1 MITHLANLPPN
12 IVAFKA
18 VGSITEKDFID
29 TVMPQVKALVDKTGK
44 LNYLLVLESSLDE
57 FTIGAWVKDALMGLQ
72 HLTKWNR
79 AAIVTDVKSIR
90 YFTDMFSYVIPG
102 EFKGFEH
109 KNLQEAIDWVAG
121 EI

>member
-1 MITHLANLPPN
+1 MITHLANLPAN

-121 EI
+121 EV

>member
-1 MITHLANLPPN
+1 MITHLANLPAN

-29 TVMPQVKALVDKTGK
+29 TVMPQVKVLVDKTGK

-57 FTIGAWVKDALMGLQ
+57 FTIGAWVKDAHMGLQ
-72 HLTKWNR
+72 HLIKWNR

>member
-1 MITHLANLPPN
+1 MITHLANLPAN

-44 LNYLLVLESSLDE
+44 LNYLLVLENSLDE
-57 FTIGAWVKDALMGLQ
+57 FTIGAWFKDAQMGLQ

-90 YFTDMFSYVIPG
+90 YFTDIFSYVMPG
-102 EFKGFEH
+102 VFKGFEH

-121 EI
+121 DI

>member
-1 MITHLANLPPN
+1 MITHLANLPAN